1 MNPFF
6 IFFAPFSFFQ
16 SPARFCS
23 TRFFVCLFFFVQNKL
38 RCDSYVGKCLLGTS
52 CISDSTFP
60 TIAQAPCSHAVTVA
74 FFYQFIVPKTDSTW
88 QCPDVLILQF
98 YFLFFF
104 FWHNKPAGPVSGIK
118 FVTFLILYAR
128 EVVVY
133 LLTLRAWLS

>member
-1 MNPFF
+1 MILFGTSHVVY
-6 IFFAPFSFFQ
+6 ILYLYSFSLTFLFV
-16 SPARFCS
+16 C
-23 TRFFVCLFFFVQNKL
+23 FFVFFVQNKL
-38 RCDSYVGKCLLGTS
+38 RYDWYVGKCLLGTS

-88 QCPDVLILQF
+88 QRPDVLILRFIFSGTINLLVQF
-98 YFLFFF
+98 
-104 FWHNKPAGPVSGIK
+104 VSGIK

-128 EVVVY
+128 EVVVD